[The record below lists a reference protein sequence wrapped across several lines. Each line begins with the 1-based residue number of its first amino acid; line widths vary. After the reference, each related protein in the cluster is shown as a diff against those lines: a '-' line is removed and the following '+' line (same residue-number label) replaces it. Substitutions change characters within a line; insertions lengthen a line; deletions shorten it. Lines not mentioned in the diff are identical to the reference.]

1 MLLCEY
7 CELPVMGDKGDLDYH
22 INEVCPVARRR
33 RTDMEEITCAC
44 GKVYKPQ
51 DIYAKNRHEATLS
64 HVRGV
69 EAAGKT
75 PKPVAAPVDA
85 FNDLDDEPADVPPP
99 GDEPSRA
106 TKPKTKVVKVPKVV
120 NVGDHKACRVCK
132 TDKPLTE
139 FRVKNSRPDGRDTIC
154 AVCAKAYDE
163 ALAARKAA
171 AK

>member
-1 MLLCEY
+1 
-7 CELPVMGDKGDLDYH
+7 
-22 INEVCPVARRR
+22 
-33 RTDMEEITCAC
+33 MEEITCAC

-75 PKPVAAPVDA
+75 PKPVAAAPAEDS
-85 FNDLDDEPADVPPP
+85 FSDLEDEPVV
-99 GDEPSRA
+99 E
-106 TKPKTKVVKVPKVV
+106 TKPKAKVKVPVIPRVDKSKPGQVKVPKVV

-163 ALAARKAA
+163 ALAAKKAA